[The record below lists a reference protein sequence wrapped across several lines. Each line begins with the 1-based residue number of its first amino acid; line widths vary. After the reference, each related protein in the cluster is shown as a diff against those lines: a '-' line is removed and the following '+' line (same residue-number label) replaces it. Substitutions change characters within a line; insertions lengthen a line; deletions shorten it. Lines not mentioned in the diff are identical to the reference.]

1 MPTICGRCVSSVC
14 LCFRKNRG
22 NEMAFRFSS
31 LEISANRHETTYSES
46 LSDLF
51 ASYFVFL
58 PILKFKDFLADISD
72 MTNSTPT
79 NSSRWWFQGFV

>member
-1 MPTICGRCVSSVC
+1 
-14 LCFRKNRG
+14 
-22 NEMAFRFSS
+22 MAFRFSS